1 MPRVQ
6 YDLTLR
12 YAIAPRCFYVSA
24 ELSAG
29 VFTQI
34 CQERAF
40 APIPPYRRMR
50 RLGQPLD
57 HAASFMNLPALDRIE
72 DWLSISIYRPGC

>member
-1 MPRVQ
+1 
-6 YDLTLR
+6 
-12 YAIAPRCFYVSA
+12 
-24 ELSAG
+24 
-29 VFTQI
+29 
-34 CQERAF
+34 
-40 APIPPYRRMR
+40 MR